1 MTSLSKTHRL
11 ASREVRLV
19 FAHGEKEKGKG
30 VSLYHK
36 KNNMRESRFAVVVSS
51 KVAKK
56 SVSRNRLR
64 RQTKDVLHH
73 FVSSIKRGYDIIIVF
88 HMMFSRRKDIE
99 DSVRG
104 VLEKKSLLFY
114 GKKNI

>member
-1 MTSLSKTHRL
+1 MTSLSKIHRL
-11 ASREVRLV
+11 ASREVKLV

-30 VSLYHK
+30 ISLYCK
-36 KNNMRESRFAVVVSS
+36 KNNIREPRFAVVVSS

-64 RQTKDVLHH
+64 RQTKDVLYH

-88 HMMFSRRKDIE
+88 HMVFSHRKDIE
-99 DSVRG
+99 DSIRS
-104 VLEKKSLLFY
+104 VLEKKSLLS
-114 GKKNI
+114 GKKNT